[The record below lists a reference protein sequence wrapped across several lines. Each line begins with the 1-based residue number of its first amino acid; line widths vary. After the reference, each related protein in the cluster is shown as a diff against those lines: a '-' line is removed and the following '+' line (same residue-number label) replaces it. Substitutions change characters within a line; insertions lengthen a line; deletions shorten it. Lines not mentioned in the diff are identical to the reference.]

1 KTSRIPGFYN
11 MTVAERRQL
20 LQNMAFFSEND
31 AEYLFAKEP
40 LPVET
45 ADNMIENVIGTYPLP
60 LGLGLNFLI
69 NGKEYA
75 IPMAIE
81 EPSVVASASYMA
93 KIVRSAGG
101 FITEATDRIMIGQ
114 IQVVGCADFQ
124 AAKEAILQA
133 RENLLGR
140 ANDAYPSIVNRG
152 GVAGDL
158 EVRVFVDESGRN
170 SAEVRVVYLYLD
182 AGVARGASVINTM
195 VEGVAPE
202 VDWLTGGKVYWRI
215 LSTLPVG
222 CLARARCLFPPD
234 KLAGDGFS

>member
-1 KTSRIPGFYN
+1 
-11 MTVAERRQL
+11 MV
-20 LQNMAFFSEND
+20 FFSEND
-31 AEYLFAKEP
+31 VEYLFAKDP

-45 ADNMIENVIGTYPLP
+45 EDNMIENVIGTYPLP

-69 NGKEYA
+69 NGKAYA

-114 IQVVGCADFQ
+114 MQVVGCADFQ

-140 ANDAYPSIVNRG
+140 ANDAYPSLVNRG
-152 GVAGDL
+152 GGARDL
-158 EVRVFVDESGRN
+158 EVRLLNEESG
-170 SAEVRVVYLYLD
+170 SHYSQMLIVHLYVDTRD
-182 AGVARGASVINTM
+182 AMGANIINTM
-195 VEGVAPE
+195 VEA
-202 VDWLTGGKVYWRI
+202 
-215 LSTLPVG
+215 
-222 CLARARCLFPPD
+222 
-234 KLAGDGFS
+234 